1 MKKIF
6 AFLVFVLAVGN
17 LMAAERYIV
26 VLDKQPVI
34 KIAKRALKTKAAKM
48 YRQEV
53 LEQQREFINF
63 VEKNLNGKSF
73 GSIQTV
79 LNAVFI
85 EIDPSKV
92 EKVKEFP
99 GVKYIQK
106 DKMYRLK
113 LDGAN
118 RVCGNVAVYR
128 RLGMSNLDIGKGM
141 KIAILDT
148 GIDISNPMF
157 DDTGFEYPE
166 GFNPGDDNE
175 SEYTNNKVIVAK
187 NFGYDANASDL
198 YGHGTACAGC
208 AAGRYVEVQDGLF
221 LYKLL
226 GAAPGAYLGNYK
238 VMTMGPSGEPGA
250 YQSSILNGIDAAVN
264 DGMDVISMSFGG
276 DIGGTSSDDDP
287 EVQAIE
293 NAIDAGVV
301 AVVAAGNE
309 GDNIAELL
317 DEYGWDCGSGDCYL
331 NHLDEFALVP
341 MSISSPGNTPGAITV
356 GAVDNERQYQSI
368 RHATF
373 YVNNE
378 PVEGLTDI
386 RYGYDTQVSVN
397 LTEFPMT
404 EVVDLADY
412 TTDERACNSLNNI
425 DLSGKVVLVER
436 GDCYFCEKIKH
447 CQDAGAAAVIVRNIY
462 PVGTIGPDGHDMGGV
477 VNMDVGPSQDCP
489 WTLTIPGFFIDKETG
504 DALKQLLASSTEP
517 VYFSV
522 YVETSYAKV
531 AAGYKTWF
539 SSTGPTRVDYHLK
552 PDIAAPGQRI
562 MAPTQ
567 DDNNSG
573 GMYSETGFGETQG
586 TSFSTPY
593 TAGIVAAFKSLYPDL
608 TPAEIKG
615 ILCSATAPGYDLY
628 QSRVGIDNI
637 FYTNGYAIPPF
648 LGGGVVNME
657 NAVKAKLAL
666 MPSNI
671 SFGNVDTANTKGS
684 KGTLSRVFTVK
695 NVSDKTISFIP
706 SLLNICSNSKVY
718 ASISPTTKQTLEP
731 GETVDITLTANY
743 TDPAATHLMGFV
755 VLTDNYGNEYK
766 LPYYG
771 KFVSSDILNYNDSD
785 DKDGDGINN
794 GTELGAWS
802 DIYLAD
808 TDNDGMTDAEE
819 MNGIDVNG
827 KTVHFNPANATSVY
841 YDPFEDTDL
850 TIETYVPVFVND
862 YDENDFTECYLY
874 ISNPNNQAVDVR
886 VLPISPTGTIT
897 TTVRKVTLQPKGWK
911 GIKIDRGMYPIG
923 GGWILIKSTDKVNA
937 VVNMETLTFNRKK
950 PEKEAN
956 YYIENSAAIA
966 GTDRLY
972 STVYLPHIAE
982 QTNQW
987 QTFLSIANPNAAF
1000 IKGHIEVPG
1009 ASPVNTPI
1017 IDKLSAYMVEDIYS
1031 DVFDGN
1037 FPYEPSDKAHW
1048 WATIVGE
1055 NGSQFVAMEAFS
1067 QERFQD
1073 ESDPTP
1079 LMSQVG
1085 ALLLTD
1091 ESSTEI
1097 IIPHVDTHWLW
1108 WTGVVI
1114 NNTEDSD
1121 ATITMTPYDVEGNA
1135 LTSVSFTLP
1144 ANSKAVNLVQGF
1156 WTSNDVE
1163 YPENTAWIKITSDKL
1178 ITGYELFGIDPTKGS
1193 NNKGQDALAGVR
1205 PIMSPST
1212 SIVFP
1217 YVFTQTDTEWCGI
1230 VVINAN
1236 NQTANLTIEAYNALG
1251 EKVGEKTETLG
1262 TNQKWVGV
1270 VDSNLIPG
1278 LTDDVKWIKITSNV
1292 PVGGFALFG
1301 DLDRYY
1307 MSGYKAIE
1315 LEE

>member
-1 MKKIF
+1 MKKVF
-6 AFLVFVLAVGN
+6 AFLVLLLTVGN

-34 KIAKRALKTKAAKM
+34 KVTKRALKTKAAKM

-53 LEQQREFINF
+53 LEQQKDFINF
-63 VEKNLNGKSF
+63 VEKKLNGKAF

-79 LNAVFI
+79 LNAVFV
-85 EIDPSKV
+85 ELDPAQV

-99 GVKYIQK
+99 GVKSVQK
-106 DKMYRLK
+106 DRVYTLK

-157 DDTGFEYPE
+157 DDTGFEYPA
-166 GFNPGDDNE
+166 GFDPGADNE
-175 SEYTNNKVIVAK
+175 TDYTNNKIIVAK
-187 NFGYDANASDL
+187 NFGSDQNASDQF
-198 YGHGTACAGC
+198 GHGTACAGC

-238 VMTMGPSGEPGA
+238 VFTMGPNGPSA

-264 DGMDVISMSFGG
+264 DGMDVISMSLGG
-276 DIGGTSSDDDP
+276 DIGNTSSDDDA

-301 AVVAAGNE
+301 VTVAAGNE
-309 GDNIAELL
+309 GDNIEDLVNQ
-317 DEYGWDCGSGDCYL
+317 YGTDCNSGDCYL
-331 NHLDEFALVP
+331 NHLDEFSLVP
-341 MSISSPGNTPGAITV
+341 MSISTPGNAPDAITV
-356 GAVDNERQYQSI
+356 GAVDNERDYQAIKHS
-368 RHATF
+368 TF
-373 YVNNE
+373 YINGE
-378 PVEGLTDI
+378 PIEGLTDI
-386 RYGYDTQVSVN
+386 QYGTDTQVAVN

-412 TTDERACNSLNNI
+412 TTDDLACNSLDGI
-425 DLSGKVVLVER
+425 DLSGKVVLVQR
-436 GDCYFCEKIKH
+436 GDCYFCQKIKN
-447 CQDAGAAAVIVRNIY
+447 CQDAGAAAVIIY
-462 PVGTIGPDGHDMGGV
+462 NNKAADEDGGGIL
-477 VNMDVGPSQDCP
+477 NMDVGPNQNCP
-489 WTLTIPGFFIDKETG
+489 FQLNIPGFFISKEDG
-504 DALKQLLASSTEP
+504 EALKQVLASSTEP
-517 VYFSV
+517 VYFSIC
-522 YVETSYAKV
+522 VETEYTKV
-531 AAGYKTWF
+531 ASGYKTWF
-539 SSTGPTRVDYHLK
+539 SSTGPTKVDYHLK
-552 PDIAAPGQRI
+552 PDVAAPGQRI

-567 DDNNSG
+567 DDNSSG
-573 GMYSETGFGETQG
+573 GMYSATGFGETQG

-615 ILCSATAPGYDLY
+615 IICTATAPGYDLY
-628 QSRVGIDNI
+628 QTKDGINNI

-648 LGGGVVNME
+648 LGGGIVNME
-657 NAVKAKLAL
+657 DAVNAKLSL

-671 SFGNVDTANTKGS
+671 SFGNVDTANTKGGKGSLS
-684 KGTLSRVFTVK
+684 KVFTVK
-695 NVSDKTISFIP
+695 NISDKTISFIP
-706 SLLNICSNSKVY
+706 SLLNICANSKVN
-718 ASISPTTKQTLEP
+718 ASISPTTKQTLNP
-731 GETVDITLTANY
+731 GESVDITLTANY

-771 KFVSSDILNYNDSD
+771 RFVSSDVLNHSD
-785 DKDGDGINN
+785 TEDEDGDGINH

-802 DIYLAD
+802 DVYVAD

-827 KTVHFNPANATSVY
+827 TTIRYNPANATSVY
-841 YDPFEDTDL
+841 YDPFADTDL
-850 TIETYVPVFVND
+850 TFETYVPAFVND
-862 YDENDFTECYLY
+862 YDENGFTECYLY
-874 ISNPNNQAVDVR
+874 ISNPNNEAVEVR
-886 VLPISPTGTIT
+886 VLPISPTGVIT
-897 TTVRKVTLQPKGWK
+897 TTVRKLTVQSHGWK
-911 GIKIDRGMYPIG
+911 GVKIDRGMYPAG
-923 GGWILIKSTDKVNA
+923 GGWILIKSTNKVNA
-937 VVNMETLTFNRKK
+937 IVNMETLEFNRKK
-950 PEKEAN
+950 PGKEAN

-972 STVYLPHIAE
+972 SKVYIPHIAE
-982 QTNQW
+982 QTDQW
-987 QTFLSIANPNAAF
+987 KTFLSIANPNNVS
-1000 IKGHIEVPG
+1000 ITGQIQVPG
-1009 ASPVNTPI
+1009 ATAVDSPS
-1017 IDKLSAYMVEDIYS
+1017 IDKLNSYMVEDIYTDIFNS
-1031 DVFDGN
+1031 N
-1037 FPYEPSDKAHW
+1037 FPYDPSDSAHW
-1048 WATIVGE
+1048 WATIQS
-1055 NGSQFVAMEAFS
+1055 NGGQFVAMEAFS
-1067 QERFQD
+1067 QLRFED
-1073 ESDPTP
+1073 ENDPTP
-1079 LMSQVG
+1079 LMDQIG

-1091 ESSTEI
+1091 ETSTEI

-1114 NNTEDSD
+1114 NNTADTD
-1121 ATITMTPYDVEGNA
+1121 ATITMTPYDADGNA
-1135 LTSVSFTLP
+1135 LTPVTFTLA

-1156 WTSNDVE
+1156 WTSNNAT
-1163 YPENTAWIKITSDKL
+1163 YPENTSWIKITSDQP

-1193 NNKGQDALAGVR
+1193 DNNGEDALAGVR
-1205 PIMSPST
+1205 PIMNPAT
-1212 SIVFP
+1212 SIAFP

-1236 NQTANLTIEAYNALG
+1236 EQAANLTIEAYNALG
-1251 EKVGEKTETLG
+1251 EKVGEVNETLG
-1262 TNQKWVGV
+1262 ANQKWVGV

-1278 LTDDVKWIKITSNV
+1278 LTDDVKWIKVVSDV

-1307 MSGYKAIE
+1307 MSGYKAVE
-1315 LEE
+1315 LE